1 MNNLLN
7 QLEEIAQTKD
17 AKTKQELLTIKN
29 RLITLLSTENSSHAT
44 LGIGPDDIAL
54 GRKDIQQS
62 QELLPEVKSLVL
74 IVKQILINNSNGN
87 YLNIKQK
94 TIVEARQKKNP
105 WVNFSYSRL
114 DAMERIYRNAGRKVT
129 YDSPGYT
136 ESYDANFTFEAKK

>member
-105 WVNFSYSRL
+105 
-114 DAMERIYRNAGRKVT
+114 
-129 YDSPGYT
+129 
-136 ESYDANFTFEAKK
+136 

>member
-1 MNNLLN
+1 MNDLLN
-7 QLEEIAQTKD
+7 QLESLAQTKD
-17 AKTKQELLTIKN
+17 ARTKQELLTIKN
-29 RLITLLSTENSSHAT
+29 RLITLLSTENSSHTT

-54 GRKDIQQS
+54 GRKEIQKS

-105 WVNFSYSRL
+105 WVNFSYTRL
-114 DAMERIYRNAGRKVT
+114 DAMERIYRNAWRKVT